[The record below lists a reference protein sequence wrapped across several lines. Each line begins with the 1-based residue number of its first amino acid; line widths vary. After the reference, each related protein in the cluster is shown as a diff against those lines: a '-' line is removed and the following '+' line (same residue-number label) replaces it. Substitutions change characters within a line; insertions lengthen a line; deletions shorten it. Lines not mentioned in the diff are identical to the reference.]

1 MKYIKDRNQFLLKED
16 LSDPEGAPK
25 GEGSTETVVDVDKKP
40 FIFDSQVQL
49 FESVS
54 DDIANLPTDTWDFKF
69 NSISNQEYQDILNKS
84 DVFEKDKLYP
94 KSEDDRTQNIGKYWG
109 FHASDYGVFGVINSI
124 YKILKK
130 NGIKKPK
137 IIDIGCGIGN
147 IVRVSNMI
155 GLDSYGIEI
164 NKDLKKF
171 HTGIKVEY
179 GNIFSKLDL
188 LKDKDIIY
196 LYQPFRDENMEIKF
210 MNKIYNHTK
219 EDVVVI
225 YNHYNLEHQKWSLV
239 NVIDGHHSIGIFM
252 K

>member
-1 MKYIKDRNQFLLKED
+1 MKYIKDRNQFFK
-16 LSDPEGAPK
+16 
-25 GEGSTETVVDVDKKP
+25 
-40 FIFDSQVQL
+40 L
-49 FESVS
+49 FESIS
-54 DDIANLPTDTWDFKF
+54 GDISNLPTDTWDFKF
-69 NSISNQEYQDILNKS
+69 NTIGNDEYQDIINKS

-94 KSEDDRTQNIGKYWG
+94 KLDDDKTQNSGKYWG

-137 IIDIGCGIGN
+137 IIDIGCGVGN

-171 HTGIKVEY
+171 HTDIKVEY
-179 GNIFSKLDL
+179 GNIFSKLNL
-188 LKDKDIIY
+188 LQDKDIIY
-196 LYQPFRDENMEIKF
+196 LYQPFRDDSIEKKF
-210 MNKIYNHTK
+210 MKMIYDYTK

-225 YNHYNLEHQKWSLV
+225 YNHFNFDHHKWRLV
-239 NVIDGHHSIGIFM
+239 NVIDGHNSIGIFM